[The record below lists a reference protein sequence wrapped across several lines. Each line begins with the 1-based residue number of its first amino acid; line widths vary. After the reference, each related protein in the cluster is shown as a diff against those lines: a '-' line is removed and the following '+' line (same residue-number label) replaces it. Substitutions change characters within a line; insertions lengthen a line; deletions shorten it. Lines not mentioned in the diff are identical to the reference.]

1 MTEIRLILCNQ
12 LGLHARPASKLA
24 KIALKYDSEVLV
36 SGNNKSVDAKS
47 ISMIMTLGFPKG
59 TELKIS
65 VDGPDESDCIE
76 EMKELIENNFYEE

>member
-1 MTEIRLILCNQ
+1 MTEIKLILYNQ
-12 LGLHARPASKLA
+12 SGLHARPASKLA
-24 KIALKYDSEVLV
+24 KIALKYDSEVMV

-47 ISMIMTLGFPKG
+47 ISMIMALGLPKG